1 MKKKNTDILVIG
13 HKGASA
19 IAPENTLKAFQ
30 KAIELNADYV
40 EFDSHLTKDGEIVI
54 IHDSDTYNSTGVRG
68 LIRDK
73 TLEEIKKL
81 DVGEGERIPTLQELI
96 AIAKGKI
103 GLQLEIKSTGLLE
116 SMTQILRKEN
126 LIHNSI
132 ISCFMF
138 DELLKLKEIEPKIK
152 LGFLLPVELV
162 QSRLIKRKILKC
174 AKEGFYAIHPHFNSV
189 DIEIINFAHTN
200 GLKVN
205 VWTVNDSRIMKNL
218 IQLGVEGII
227 TDDITLVHET
237 ISSQF
242 NTKNWNNH
250 NKLF

>member
-1 MKKKNTDILVIG
+1 MSDSKNRILIIG

-30 KAIELNADYV
+30 KAIELHADYV

-54 IHDSDTYNSTGVRG
+54 IHDEDTFNSTGVRG
-68 LIRDK
+68 LVRDK

-81 DVGEGERIPTLQELI
+81 DAGEGERIPTLQELI

-116 SMTQILRKEN
+116 KMIQIFGKEN

-132 ISCFMF
+132 VSSFSF
-138 DELLKLKEIEPKIK
+138 GELLKLKKIEPKIK
-152 LGFLLPVELV
+152 IGFLLPVEIV
-162 QSRLIKRKILKC
+162 QSRLLKRKILKC
-174 AKEGFYAIHPHFNSV
+174 AREDFYAIHPHFSRV
-189 DIEIINFAHTN
+189 DKEIVEFAHTN

-205 VWTVNDSRIMKNL
+205 VWTVNDSNTMKNL
-218 IQLGVEGII
+218 IQLGIDGII
-227 TDDITLVHET
+227 TDDISLAHKS
-237 ISSQF
+237 ISSQ
-242 NTKNWNNH
+242 NYTNN
-250 NKLF
+250 

>member
-1 MKKKNTDILVIG
+1 MKEENADVLVIG

-30 KAIELNADYV
+30 KAIELGADYV

-54 IHDSDTYNSTGVRG
+54 IHDADTYNSTGVHG

-81 DVGEGERIPTLQELI
+81 DAGEGERIPTLQELI
-96 AIAKGKI
+96 AMAKGKI
-103 GLQLEIKSTGLLE
+103 GLQLEIKSTGLLDR
-116 SMTQILRKEN
+116 MMQILRKED

-132 ISCFMF
+132 VSCFMF
-138 DELLKLKEIEPKIK
+138 NELLKLKEIEPNIKI
-152 LGFLLPVELV
+152 GFLLPVELV

-174 AKEGFYAIHPHFNSV
+174 VKEDFYAIHPHFSRV
-189 DIEIINFAHTN
+189 DKEIVEFAHTN

-205 VWTVNDSRIMKNL
+205 VWTVNDSDTMKNL
-218 IQLGVEGII
+218 IQLDVDGII
-227 TDDITLVHET
+227 TDDISLAHKT
-237 ISSQF
+237 IRSEKYF
-242 NTKNWNNH
+242 NS
-250 NKLF
+250 